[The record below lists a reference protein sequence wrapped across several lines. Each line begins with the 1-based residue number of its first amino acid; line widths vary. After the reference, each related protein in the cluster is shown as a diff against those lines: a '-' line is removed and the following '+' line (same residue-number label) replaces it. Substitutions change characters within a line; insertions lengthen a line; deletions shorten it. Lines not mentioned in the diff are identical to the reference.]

1 MKMRTNLILIILTLS
16 LIVGCKNSNSSESK
30 GTDSLN
36 VSKEEKAFDSADYFI
51 GTWVGV
57 GFWGGTDAFTFEK
70 QDDESLKVKRVT
82 TIEGKE
88 SYASFYVFKKT
99 KTVYLSQ
106 KGDWV
111 YAYDLKTGN
120 LDINGTIFKKAIK

>member
-1 MKMRTNLILIILTLS
+1 MKTNIILLILALSSII
-16 LIVGCKNSNSSESK
+16 GCNSGSSSESK
-30 GTDSLN
+30 RSDTLK
-36 VSKEEKAFDSADYFI
+36 VSQNQKAFDSADYFI

-82 TIEGKE
+82 TIDRKE

-120 LDINGTIFKKAIK
+120 LDINGTTFKKAKN